1 MACLKARD
9 YLSEEEEEILRELR
23 ALKEELRSL
32 RGRMK
37 GARFGGLAGRAREGG
52 GESPALEPG
61 AATAEME
68 KLKRAWRELEARLKR
83 ANAHKLALLG
93 HVPGEGSG
101 PL

>member
-52 GESPALEPG
+52 G
-61 AATAEME
+61 
-68 KLKRAWRELEARLKR
+68 
-83 ANAHKLALLG
+83 
-93 HVPGEGSG
+93 
-101 PL
+101 